1 MSNLREIYNLIKNTH
16 FSPGEARAIM
26 QSVTSR
32 TLSEDRTTAYAIMA
46 PKPGE
51 HETITARRAQIEN
64 DLKTLELAHKGLTK

>member
-1 MSNLREIYNLIKNTH
+1 MNNLQEIYSLIKNTR
-16 FSPGEARAIM
+16 FTPEEARDIM
-26 QSVTSR
+26 QSVTSH
-32 TLSEDRTTAYAIMA
+32 TLSEDMTTAYAIMA